1 MSAREL
7 KPRFSLHYNGEPFPG
22 EEDKNRLG
30 YEPDAVY
37 LKDSLNTLD
46 VRDPT
51 MKLFGE
57 TGEEL
62 LDSSQESYALVF
74 RYRNKAEDQYR
85 LSRNIG
91 EVPSYQC
98 EGVEASL
105 TPNKD
110 FEQLVNTLSN
120 ELDESDILY
129 SKKFGLRRLK
139 ERHNEIHEY
148 INSIS
153 RTGLDIFPSEE
164 GVLQVN
170 LYPRKSEALI
180 SQYSHDLKLGPEE
193 PNYQFKN
200 GFNDEGEEAYFD
212 YSDQEV
218 EELED
223 TLRSL
228 GFEISNEILPPTVVP
243 PDF

>member
-1 MSAREL
+1 MSARDL
-7 KPRFSLHYNGEPFPG
+7 KPRFSLHYSGEPFPG
-22 EEDKNRLG
+22 EEDKERLG
-30 YEPDAVY
+30 YEPDVVY
-37 LKDSLNTLD
+37 LKDSLNTVD
-46 VRDPT
+46 ARDPV

-57 TGEEL
+57 TGDEL
-62 LDSSQESYALVF
+62 LDSFQESYTLVF

-85 LSRNIG
+85 LPRSIE

-120 ELDESDILY
+120 ELNESDVLY

-139 ERHNEIHEY
+139 ERHNEVHEY

-153 RTGLDIFPSEE
+153 RTGLDIFPTEE
-164 GVLQVN
+164 GVMQIN
-170 LYPRKSEALI
+170 LYPRSGEALI
-180 SQYSHDLKLGPEE
+180 SQYSHELKLEPEE
-193 PNYQFKN
+193 PTYQFEN
-200 GFNDEGEEAYFD
+200 GFNDEGEEVYFD

-218 EELED
+218 EGLED
-223 TLRSL
+223 ILKSL
-228 GFEISNEILPPTVVP
+228 GFEISNEILPPTVIP